1 MVMTLGIIIKFGKLP
16 AGNSYGQLKLAH
28 TPKKIPKQIF
38 GGIPEFI
45 IVIIIQ
51 YNFAAILCIGN
62 RNQGISKKG
71 SGVPR
76 QVSGLK

>member
-1 MVMTLGIIIKFGKLP
+1 MSRGRYAEVEFQAITGIIQKCLVLMVMTLGIIIKFGKLP

-45 IVIIIQ
+45 IVIII
-51 YNFAAILCIGN
+51 
-62 RNQGISKKG
+62 
-71 SGVPR
+71 
-76 QVSGLK
+76 